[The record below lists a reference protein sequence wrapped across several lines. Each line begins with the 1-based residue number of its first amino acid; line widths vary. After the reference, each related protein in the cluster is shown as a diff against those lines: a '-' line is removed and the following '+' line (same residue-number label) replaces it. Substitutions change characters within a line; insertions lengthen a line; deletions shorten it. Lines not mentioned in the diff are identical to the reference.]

1 MNSSTTHGDNEMDP
15 EELSWQ
21 KALTC
26 VILGLCFL
34 VGAPGNLLVMWTIL
48 RHVRP
53 RSHTVLL
60 ILNLAAADLL
70 VLITMPIWIY
80 SFAASWVFGEAVCKA
95 IVYMIYSSMYSSV
108 FLISSLS
115 VERFVAVL
123 YPFALQNWRRKG
135 VMTKVLVAIWILA
148 FLFGIPS
155 LLTHTIGEEN
165 KTQQCTFQEFSS
177 ASQEIVCL
185 VLETLVGFVI
195 PFSVLSIC
203 YSCVWKRIKQMTFK
217 SKQKSTALILSVVV
231 AFVVCWLPHHVGNV
245 LSLVHLSLTESH
257 PQAADRVE
265 DIRLS
270 MQFLSAAL
278 VFLSS
283 SVNPMLYAF
292 AARNLRS
299 SFQASRIKQLFQHI
313 SSSTVNEGTNELSFV
328 SRKQISQTEHTS
340 CSTASEQQL
349 AL

>member
-1 MNSSTTHGDNEMDP
+1 MNTTSYNFSSSDAYSAPGGS
-15 EELSWQ
+15 LI
-21 KALTC
+21 C

-70 VLITMPIWIY
+70 VLITVPIWIY

-148 FLFGIPS
+148 FMFGTPVI
-155 LLTHTIGEEN
+155 LTHTVGGAN
-165 KTQQCTFQEFSS
+165 GTQYCTFQEFSS
-177 ASQEIVCL
+177 DSQEMVCL

-203 YSCVWKRIKQMTFK
+203 YTCVGRQIRQLSFK
-217 SKQKSTALILSVVV
+217 TKQKSAVLIVSVVI
-231 AFVVCWLPHHVGNV
+231 AFVVCWFPHHVLNM
-245 LSLVHLSLTESH
+245 
-257 PQAADRVE
+257 
-265 DIRLS
+265 IRLAS
-270 MQFLSAAL
+270 LLQDHPEELEEFVHNAVFIFGAL
-278 VFLSS
+278 AFVSS
-283 SVNPMLYAF
+283 SVNPVLYAF
-292 AARNLRS
+292 AARRFRS
-299 SFQASRIKQLFQHI
+299 GMRESRLTKLFQEI
-313 SSSTVNEGTNELSFV
+313 TT
-328 SRKQISQTEHTS
+328 HTS
-340 CSTASEQQL
+340 GARGPATLSSGRSNTCNL
-349 AL
+349 ALECKTSA